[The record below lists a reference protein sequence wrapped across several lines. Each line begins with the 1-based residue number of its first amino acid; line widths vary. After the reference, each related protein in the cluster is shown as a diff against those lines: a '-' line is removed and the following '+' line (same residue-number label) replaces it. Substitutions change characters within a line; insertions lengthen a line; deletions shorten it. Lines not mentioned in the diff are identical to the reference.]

1 MHGKGVYTWAD
12 GRRYEGEYVND
23 KKHGY
28 GVYTYPDGRS
38 YKGEW
43 ANGKQ
48 HGEGV
53 FITPQGAQKRGVWVD
68 GKRSHWIDNGEE
80 EDMKPMNDDAIVD
93 RQSPGN

>member
-23 KKHGY
+23 KKHGF

-68 GKRSHWIDNGEE
+68 GKRSHWIDQGE
-80 EDMKPMNDDAIVD
+80 DDGKYEARHDGQVD